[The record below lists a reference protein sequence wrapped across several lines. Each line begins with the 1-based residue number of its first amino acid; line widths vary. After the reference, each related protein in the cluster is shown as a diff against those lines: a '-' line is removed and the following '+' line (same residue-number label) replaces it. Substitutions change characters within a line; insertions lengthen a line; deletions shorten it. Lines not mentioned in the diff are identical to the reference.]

1 MFVVLFDCVERVIVV
16 LIVINEL
23 DLYSKEDGFL
33 EDVIKPFKYHE
44 ADLLT

>member
-1 MFVVLFDCVERVIVV
+1 MFVVLFDCVERVTVV

-23 DLYSKEDGFL
+23 DLYSKKVAFL
-33 EDVIKPFKYHE
+33 EAVIKPFKYHE